1 MVTGGSGL
9 VGCGIRQAIETTE
22 KRDNEEWIFLTSKD
36 GNLLDLKDTEALFEK
51 YQPTHVIHLAALVRF
66 QTLSTNFV
74 HMIIPKVNPI
84 NKRLEIEIVLLFQV
98 GGLFANMRANLDFFR
113 QNMQMNDNILSSSH
127 KYGVKKVVSCL
138 STCIFP
144 DKTTYPINETM
155 VSKLYYYS

>member
-1 MVTGGSGL
+1 MQS
-9 VGCGIRQAIETTE
+9 
-22 KRDNEEWIFLTSKD
+22 IFF
-36 GNLLDLKDTEALFEK
+36 N
-51 YQPTHVIHLAALVRF
+51 
-66 QTLSTNFV
+66 
-74 HMIIPKVNPI
+74 IIIVNPN
-84 NKRLEIEIVLLFQV
+84 NKILDIEIILFFQV

-155 VSKLYYYS
+155 VSNLYFYLLAVDRSKNIK